1 MSTSIAVITADIRK
15 SFVREHYRRL
25 PDGRM
30 VRVTA
35 HDANRKRRLESRDD
49 HTGILFG
56 ENVGGEHKEADS
68 HPVRQEFP
76 EECARN
82 PEDCTVDMFTNKT
95 RRDERLGK
103 AAILVS
109 GDLLLKATTT
119 KVIMVPAYTRNGKV
133 VPSHA
138 KTVHYDPDKA
148 HADILSG
155 GGSHSQKQA
164 HKKLHAALPGFKNL
178 HPDEQL
184 AHILSSATNI
194 QNKASASAAVSGYK
208 KSILAGKVPSGSE
221 IKAWGNLDPAK
232 QMDVVGELAKKVDG
246 GMTAVMKLHNAAV
259 DKFGGP
265 VVDPGEPS
273 ITDAEVPA
281 PSTPEEAAAIEAD
294 FKQQAA
300 DFVDAKWGWLG
311 GMPAEA
317 VEPGLKGAASSSG
330 MPYEHL
336 LSAYKVKQEAQKP
349 AFSPDPNIHD
359 WYSALE
365 DGHVPSISAMA
376 GTMHVTPE
384 HLGEAMADLKGKL
397 GGDKLFNLLH
407 EAKAEWDKEEGH
419 KAAAAAFATGAH
431 YQKEAH
437 KKLTTEHGD
446 DWHKFTGKEQHRMLQ
461 AKYQELQGAATA
473 SAKVSGWKKKMM
485 AGKAPSLSEA
495 QAYMDLPSD
504 KQKKFYLEVVEKIG
518 ADKAMMLHAGALGKI
533 SGAKQASK
541 PEPAVI
547 VMADP
552 TYGNGG
558 SKVTNVKL
566 GQHTYSRI
574 DGVWKNDSTGQEM
587 GLNKWK
593 AVALNML
600 SGIQFDPSQ
609 IDEAYK
615 DMALTAIAD
624 LDHSKFS
631 VGQAIGVLYPDL
643 PEGAIKEHDGKTY
656 QLKDGRWHLMGNDE
670 PVAPAQHKY
679 AWDALKGWKGNQS
692 VIAGHAKEWLAANP
706 DKKDELS
713 SALVDLGHYEVAK
726 QMGIYKPPSLAGDLS
741 PGVQSVVD
749 MAESLDKPK
758 TKKAPVMVAMA
769 NFTNTTPG
777 HNKFWACG
785 VHGKQLITMYGKLGT
800 MGQKTIKTF
809 PTEVAA
815 LDAAMK
821 LKHEKTAKGY
831 VHKGSAMNTVELDVP
846 DSKPKSAPDGSVK
859 HLVAALEEGEPIP
872 SNELK
877 AYTNA
882 AKESATNIA
891 AVHGVDPLKALNS
904 IMSPYGYIEGTG
916 PKEGDTKVINGTTY
930 VLKNGRWHKQGD
942 DAAAVL
948 LAGAKKADAKQTKA
962 EQKAAALKAAIEAV
976 TVPDFS
982 ADTNT
987 KWAKSYEEAAKAIK
1001 ASLLA
1006 GDGFTKYVTTQKGG
1020 LKFLAHVPG
1029 IGKLK
1034 DIHAASPYV
1043 RRQLMFKFLTDLKA
1057 AIAANNG
1064 GKIAP
1069 SVIATTEP
1077 VKAAAPTPAA
1087 PTPAASAVAPKP
1099 AVIFHANKTGITAMD
1114 GWTQVGP
1121 QKGSNPGGTYKDK
1134 NGQEW
1139 YVKFPQTED
1148 HCKNELLASKLYK
1161 AAGVE
1166 VPMLKLVSHGGKV
1179 GIASKVVPG
1188 VSKVGADIKNAPG
1201 ALEGFAA
1208 DAWLGNYDSV
1218 GTGYDNLLKT
1228 KEGKAIRIDVG
1239 GSLLYRAQG
1248 AKKTDFGDEVAEI
1261 DGMRDKA
1268 KNSYGAAVFSGISKS
1283 KLDESVAS
1291 VLEIPDDVIGQIVGK
1306 FGPGDDAAKKA
1317 LAAKLVARKADLAKK
1332 FPSAYLIANPP
1343 MPDPRKLP
1351 IDASKLPKLPNFL
1364 NWNGQGKGLS
1374 GNEKVNEAN
1383 QKAVQEIYDAA
1394 MKGNYV
1400 AIKSLKYHVVD
1411 KTTGAV
1417 SLGGMFA
1424 DHPSQHVRDFYSTV
1438 IDYMGIIANP
1448 AAKKQKVWDIGE
1460 YSSLDE
1466 LLDNVKP
1473 HLYGVSVGDV
1483 PANQR
1488 LGFWI
1493 SLGQAGEPK
1502 SYVPASVDYVSA
1514 KDKNAGAA
1522 STKKMPAELRKWM
1535 AAVKGSGAHN
1545 QPYRDGKEIDN
1556 QGQKTRTVLAQAYE
1570 HAVEFAAGTRITKDI
1585 NFKDEMFKQIMSL
1598 EPGHIFQNPGSMCCS
1613 LKKDWHWGGDVKLHI
1628 IYAEG
1633 AKALYNIGV
1642 GSFDGEGE
1650 ITTIPG
1656 QRFML
1661 VDYPKDNPKM
1671 KRGKE
1676 ITLLM
1681 LPPDATYVENI
1692 KPKA

>member
-1 MSTSIAVITADIRK
+1 MMNQGLQKEVVAVTGDVAK
-15 SFVREHYRRL
+15 AFVREHYRRM

-30 VRVTA
+30 VRVSA
-35 HDANRKRRLESRDD
+35 HDANRKRRMESKDD
-49 HTGILFG
+49 QTASLFG
-56 ENVGGEHKEADS
+56 ENVGGERKEADS

-82 PEDCTVDMFTNKT
+82 PEDCTVDMFSNKT

-103 AAILVS
+103 ATVVVMLPTLLKSPLLGIGDLPKRDGMQKSIVVTDA
-109 GDLLLKATTT
+109 DLLLKATTT
-119 KVIMVPAYTRNGKV
+119 KTVTIPAYTRKDGTV
-133 VPSHA
+133 VPAHT
-138 KTVHYDPDKA
+138 KLVHYNPDHDVA
-148 HADILSG
+148 GIVAG
-155 GGSHSQKQA
+155 GMTHSQKLA

-178 HPDEQL
+178 AVDEQFI
-184 AHILSSATNI
+184 HILSSATNI
-194 QNKASASAAVSGYK
+194 QNKASASAALSGYK
-208 KSILAGKVPSGSE
+208 ASIAAGKVPTKSQLEAWGALPSE
-221 IKAWGNLDPAK
+221 KQNAVLMELVKQHGVDQIKA
-232 QMDVVGELAKKVDG
+232 
-246 GMTAVMKLHNAAV
+246 THNAAI
-259 DKFGGP
+259 DKYGP
-265 VVDPGEPS
+265 QIDKEL
-273 ITDAEVPA
+273 
-281 PSTPEEAAAIEAD
+281 AAAN
-294 FKQQAA
+294 Q
-300 DFVDAKWGWLG
+300 
-311 GMPAEA
+311 PAEPAQPTQTQA
-317 VEPGLKGAASSSG
+317 VQPA
-330 MPYEHL
+330 
-336 LSAYKVKQEAQKP
+336 LS
-349 AFSPDPNIHD
+349 FTPDPNIHD
-359 WYSALE
+359 WYESLLA
-365 DGHVPSISAMA
+365 GHVPSISATA
-376 GTMHVTPE
+376 GTMHVDLK
-384 HLGEAMADLKGKL
+384 HLGEALGDLNTKMPSAKL
-397 GGDKLFNLLH
+397 TELLQQ
-407 EAKAEWDKEEGH
+407 AKVDWDKEEGH
-419 KAAAAAFATGAH
+419 KAAAAAFSEGAH

-437 KKLTTEHGD
+437 KKLTAEHGD

-461 AKYQELQGAATA
+461 AKYQELQGAASLSSKLSTWKKKVVDGKVPSPA
-473 SAKVSGWKKKMM
+473 EAQAMIDAPPEKAKAHFDAAVAAIGGDKVMALQAAALAKVSK
-485 AGKAPSLSEA
+485 E
-495 QAYMDLPSD
+495 
-504 KQKKFYLEVVEKIG
+504 
-518 ADKAMMLHAGALGKI
+518 
-533 SGAKQASK
+533 KQAKK

-566 GQHTYSRI
+566 GQHTYSRV

-593 AVALNML
+593 AVALNIL
-600 SGIQFDPSQ
+600 AGVQFDPAHV
-609 IDEAYK
+609 DESYK

-624 LDHSKFS
+624 LEHGKFS
-631 VGQAIGVLYPDL
+631 VGQAMGVLYPDL

-656 QLKDGRWHLMGNDE
+656 QLKNGRWHLMDPGAAADPKKN
-670 PVAPAQHKY
+670 
-679 AWDALKGWKGNQS
+679 AWDALKGWKGYQAI
-692 VIAGHAKEWLAANP
+692 VHEKAKEWRAENP
-706 DKKDELS
+706 GKDDELS
-713 SALVDLGHYEVAK
+713 SALVDLGYLEVAK
-726 QMGIYKPPSLAGDLS
+726 QMGIYKPPSLANQPS
-741 PGVQSVVD
+741 
-749 MAESLDKPK
+749 AETVTAPPAGEASQK
-758 TKKAPVMVAMA
+758 TKKVPVQVTMVHY
-769 NFTNTTPG
+769 TNTTPG
-777 HNKFWACG
+777 HKKFWAVG
-785 VHGKQLITMYGKLGT
+785 VHGKRMVTSYGKIGT
-800 MGQKTIKTF
+800 MGQQTIKTF
-809 PTEVAA
+809 STELEAMNAA
-815 LDAAMK
+815 KKLAA
-821 LKHEKTAKGY
+821 EKEFKGGY
-831 VHKGSAMNTVELDVP
+831 VKKGSSNVTVELEFPSVDGFKEL
-846 DSKPKSAPDGSVK
+846 DKIYENAPKSAPANAPAGSVA
-859 HLVAALEEGEPIP
+859 HLVSSLEAGSPV
-872 SNELK
+872 SGDDLK
-877 AYTNA
+877 AYTND
-882 AKESATNIA
+882 AKEKATNIA
-891 AVHGVDPLKALNS
+891 AVHGVDPLKALNE
-904 IMSPYGYIEGTG
+904 IMSPHGYIEGTG
-916 PKEGDTKVINGTTY
+916 PQEGDTKVINGTTY
-930 VLKNGRWHKQGD
+930 VLKNGRWHKQGVEPKAAP
-942 DAAAVL
+942 AAA
-948 LAGAKKADAKQTKA
+948 KKQTASEKKA

-976 TVPDFS
+976 AVPDFS

-987 KWAKSYEEAAKAIK
+987 KWAKSYEEVAKTIK

-1034 DIHAASPYV
+1034 DIHAASSYV
-1043 RRQLMFKFLTDLKA
+1043 RRQLMHKFLTDLKA
-1057 AIAANNG
+1057 AIAANKG

-1069 SVIATTEP
+1069 SVIVTTEP
-1077 VKAAAPTPAA
+1077 VKAAAAPQSAA
-1087 PTPAASAVAPKP
+1087 QSAPKP
-1099 AVIFHANKTGITAMD
+1099 TVVFTQNKSGITPMD
-1114 GWTQVGP
+1114 GWTQVGK
-1121 QKGSNPGGTYKDK
+1121 QQGSNPGGTYKDK

-1139 YVKFPQTED
+1139 YVKFPATED

-1166 VPMLKLVSHGGKV
+1166 VPTLRLVSKGGKV
-1179 GIASKVVPG
+1179 GIASKIVPG
-1188 VSKVGADIKNAPG
+1188 VTKVGADIKNAPG
-1201 ALEGFAA
+1201 ALEGFAV

-1228 KEGKAIRIDVG
+1228 NEGKAIRIDVG

-1248 AKKTDFGDEVAEI
+1248 APKGDMFGNEVDEI

-1400 AIKSLKYHVVD
+1400 ALKNLKYHVVD

-1493 SLGQAGEPK
+1493 SLGQAGDPK

-1522 STKKMPAELRKWM
+1522 STNKMPAELRKWM

-1585 NFKDEMFKQIMSL
+1585 DFKDEMFKQIMSL

-1642 GSFDGEGE
+1642 GLHDGEGE